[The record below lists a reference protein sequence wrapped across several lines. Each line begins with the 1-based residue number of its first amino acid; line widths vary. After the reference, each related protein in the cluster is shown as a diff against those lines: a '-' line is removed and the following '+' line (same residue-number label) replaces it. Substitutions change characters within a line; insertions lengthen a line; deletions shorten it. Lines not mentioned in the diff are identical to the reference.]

1 MPLKLL
7 IFLLFIGVLASCTN
21 PCSDNRASQNS
32 RFTQHMD
39 ASGPMTIDEL
49 QSQYPV
55 FAVKRNSTLNN
66 DALKQ
71 LNSITT
77 PTQIIAYLG
86 TWCHDSQRE
95 IPRLIQLKK
104 ALNNPNIQLQLIAL
118 DRQKTDS
125 QGLAKKAG
133 VKYTPTIIVY
143 QNQEE
148 LGRVVEST
156 IDPIEVELLDI
167 INKN

>member
-1 MPLKLL
+1 MTAKLITFATIL
-7 IFLLFIGVLASCTN
+7 GTIAACTSPHN
-21 PCSDNRASQNS
+21 DNSESENS
-32 RFTQHMD
+32 RFAQHMD

-55 FAVKRNSTLNN
+55 FAVKRNSPLNSE
-66 DALKQ
+66 ALEQ
-71 LNSITT
+71 LNAVTT
-77 PTQIIAYLG
+77 PTQITAYLG

-104 ALNNPNIQLQLIAL
+104 ALSNPNIQLQLITL
-118 DRQKTDS
+118 DRQKSDS
-125 QGLAKKAG
+125 EGLAKKAD

-148 LGRVVEST
+148 LGRIVEST
-156 IDPIEVELLDI
+156 SEPIEIELLDI